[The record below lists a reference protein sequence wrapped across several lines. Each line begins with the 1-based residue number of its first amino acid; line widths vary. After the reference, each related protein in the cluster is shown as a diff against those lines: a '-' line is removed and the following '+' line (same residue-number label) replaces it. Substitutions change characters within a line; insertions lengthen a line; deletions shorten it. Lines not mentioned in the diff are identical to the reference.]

1 MEAEV
6 SGPLME
12 KVTARYG
19 KLDEKRAVIEMAAAS
34 GLTLVPMEKQNPLN
48 TTSYGTGE
56 LIRHALDQGFTD
68 LSIAIGGSA
77 TNDGGMGCA
86 RALGIRFLDA
96 EGYELEGRG
105 EDLERLSVIDLSGL
119 DRRIAAARITV
130 MCDVNNPLCGEHGAT
145 RTFGAQKGA
154 TPEIRDRL
162 ETGMVNYRDI
172 IRKQFHTDPDA
183 IPGAG
188 AAGGLGTALTV
199 FLGGEM
205 KSGIDTVLDL
215 IHFDRRLDG
224 MDLVVTGEG
233 CTDWQSC
240 FGKVMQGIGERAK
253 AKGISAVG
261 LSGSLGRDAAKIF
274 DHGIESLMTAVDA
287 PMPLEEALSRAEELY
302 YLGAVRMFRFL
313 KTGMALAGK

>member
-1 MEAEV
+1 MKFLFASDSFKGTLSSRQTIDLLTQAARDVFGKVSCTGVPVADGGEGTAEAVVTAERGSWMEAEV

-119 DRRIAAARITV
+119 DSPLRR
-130 MCDVNNPLCGEHGAT
+130 T
-145 RTFGAQKGA
+145 RS
-154 TPEIRDRL
+154 
-162 ETGMVNYRDI
+162 
-172 IRKQFHTDPDA
+172 DPDVRGSERGNPRN
-183 IPGAG
+183 PGPAG
-188 AAGGLGTALTV
+188 NRDA
-199 FLGGEM
+199 E
-205 KSGIDTVLDL
+205 
-215 IHFDRRLDG
+215 
-224 MDLVVTGEG
+224 
-233 CTDWQSC
+233 
-240 FGKVMQGIGERAK
+240 
-253 AKGISAVG
+253 
-261 LSGSLGRDAAKIF
+261 LSGYHPETVPYGPGRHSGRRRRRRPGYRPDRFSGRRNEVRYRYGPRSHSL
-274 DHGIESLMTAVDA
+274 
-287 PMPLEEALSRAEELY
+287 
-302 YLGAVRMFRFL
+302 
-313 KTGMALAGK
+313 

>member
-1 MEAEV
+1 MKFLFASDSFKGTLSSRQTIDLLTQAARDVFGKVSCTGVPVADGGEGTAEAVVTAEHGSWMEAEV

-105 EDLERLSVIDLSGL
+105 EDLERPSVIDLSGL
-119 DRRIAAARITV
+119 DRRIATARITV

-145 RTFGAQKGA
+145 RTFGA
-154 TPEIRDRL
+154 
-162 ETGMVNYRDI
+162 
-172 IRKQFHTDPDA
+172 
-183 IPGAG
+183 
-188 AAGGLGTALTV
+188 
-199 FLGGEM
+199 
-205 KSGIDTVLDL
+205 
-215 IHFDRRLDG
+215 
-224 MDLVVTGEG
+224 
-233 CTDWQSC
+233 
-240 FGKVMQGIGERAK
+240 
-253 AKGISAVG
+253 
-261 LSGSLGRDAAKIF
+261 
-274 DHGIESLMTAVDA
+274 
-287 PMPLEEALSRAEELY
+287 
-302 YLGAVRMFRFL
+302 
-313 KTGMALAGK
+313 